1 MGKAFVAEADT
12 GTIVGFVKNFNFASL
27 HSNVEP
33 LVINYNPYR
42 ATYLLLKVKG
52 NEIPGTIQFLNN
64 QVNKLS
70 PSAKFTYTFID
81 ETLDKLY
88 TSENRMSQVF
98 NWFAALAIF
107 ISCLGL
113 FGLSAYSAKLRIK
126 EIGVCKVLGASV
138 GSVTFLLSKDFIV
151 LVLIAIFISLP
162 LAWWA
167 MEKWLAS
174 FAYRVLIGWQ
184 EFTLAGLSAL
194 LLALITISLQ
204 SVQTALMN
212 PVQNLRAD

>member
-1 MGKAFVAEADT
+1 MGTAFVAEADT
-12 GTIVGFVKNFNFASL
+12 GTIVGVVKNFNFASL

-42 ATYLLLKVKG
+42 ATYLLEKVKG

-98 NWFAALAIF
+98 N
-107 ISCLGL
+107 
-113 FGLSAYSAKLRIK
+113 
-126 EIGVCKVLGASV
+126 
-138 GSVTFLLSKDFIV
+138 
-151 LVLIAIFISLP
+151 
-162 LAWWA
+162 
-167 MEKWLAS
+167 
-174 FAYRVLIGWQ
+174 
-184 EFTLAGLSAL
+184 
-194 LLALITISLQ
+194 
-204 SVQTALMN
+204 
-212 PVQNLRAD
+212 